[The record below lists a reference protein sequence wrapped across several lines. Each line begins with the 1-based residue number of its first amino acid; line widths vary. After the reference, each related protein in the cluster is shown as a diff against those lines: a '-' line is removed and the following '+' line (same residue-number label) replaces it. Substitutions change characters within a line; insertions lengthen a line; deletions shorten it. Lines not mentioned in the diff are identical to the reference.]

1 MGRSRSARLFLASRL
16 ALRGLLGAAGVP
28 VAVFGPSSV
37 GAHADVPPVE
47 LADVARCVDV
57 FVATADASG
66 S

>member
-1 MGRSRSARLFLASRL
+1 VGRSRSARLFWRSRL
-16 ALRGLLGAAGVP
+16 APRGLLAVAGVP
-28 VAVFGPSSV
+28 AVIFGPGGP

-57 FVATADASG
+57 FVATVDASC